1 MIILGIDP
9 GTATTGFGVI
19 EKSGQ
24 KLRHLAHGTITT
36 PKTAGMPARLLTIY
50 TELNNL
56 IDLHHPE
63 VIATE
68 HLFFSKNVTTG
79 MLVSRT
85 VGVIL
90 LIAAQRNIP
99 WIEYRPAEVKM
110 AVVGYGAAE
119 KKQVQFMVKQILSL
133 TTVPKS
139 DDAADALALAICHA
153 HSSRQDELVLSR
165 RSPSICT

>member
-9 GTATTGFGVI
+9 GTATTGYGVI

-24 KLRHLAHGTITT
+24 NVKHITHGIITT
-36 PKTAGMPARLLTIY
+36 SKTDDMPIRLLAVY
-50 TELNNL
+50 TELNRL

-79 MLVSRT
+79 LQVSRT

-90 LIAAQRNIP
+90 LIAAQRVSP
-99 WIEYRPAEVKM
+99 WVEYRPAEVKM

-133 TTVPKS
+133 ATLPKS

-153 HSSRQDELVLSR
+153 HSIR
-165 RSPSICT
+165 

>member
-9 GTATTGFGVI
+9 GTATTGYGVI

-24 KLRHLAHGTITT
+24 NVKHITHGIITT
-36 PKTAGMPARLLTIY
+36 SKTDDMPIRLLAVY
-50 TELNNL
+50 TELNRL

-79 MLVSRT
+79 LQVSRT

-90 LIAAQRNIP
+90 LIAAQRVIP
-99 WIEYRPAEVKM
+99 WVEYRPAEVKM

-133 TTVPKS
+133 ATLPKS

-153 HSSRQDELVLSR
+153 HSIR
-165 RSPSICT
+165 